1 MTIDEYKKRLEEL
14 RENDFKRFNDDFGG
28 GQQTIQQRIRGYV
41 DHPEHERR
49 ICQLLELKTED
60 EKLNEAA
67 LISANAAQ

>member
-1 MTIDEYKKRLEEL
+1 ME
-14 RENDFKRFNDDFGG
+14 DFGV
-28 GQQTIQQRIRGYV
+28 GQQTIQQRIRCFV